1 MKKQAKQ
8 TNPKQGQ
15 QGDITFEQIDELP
28 TGAKPVSPKDG
39 RFIIA
44 EGETTGHSHSVTAEG
59 CQLYELKGQ
68 LYLNVT
74 MPVVYID
81 HQEHKQNLYKTGLY
95 KVGRVQEYDYFQ
107 EMERKVID

>member
-1 MKKQAKQ
+1 VKNQAKQ

-28 TGAKPVSPKDG
+28 AGAKPVSPKDG

-44 EGETTGHSHSVTAEG
+44 EGETTGHSHSITAEG